1 MKIPPAP
8 TDTESIQI
16 HIHMECERIVKMV
29 IKVIAMK
36 FYECLNQFSVN
47 IRSVIIFYGKMKMK
61 MKMTNRCGVSIESI
75 RLSLNNRLAIYSRW
89 NRK

>member
-1 MKIPPAP
+1 MFRKNIKPFAHNEIFYSISENSIAP

-16 HIHMECERIVKMV
+16 HITMECERIVKMV

-47 IRSVIIFYGKMKMK
+47 IRSGNDF
-61 MKMTNRCGVSIESI
+61 
-75 RLSLNNRLAIYSRW
+75 LW
-89 NRK
+89 